1 MPNKKLYT
9 PTKTTPVTSDEN
21 LEDLALE
28 DANLDDIGDE
38 GFEED
43 PALIEDIVT
52 MVGEE
57 EYEGL
62 ESEDT
67 NWEEDLAAED
77 LVDTQHGQGH
87 TYNPEEAWEQG
98 LTYTPPDDPPVLPSA
113 DLQGAEI
120 AAGFAPSMLESNP
133 DEEVLPARV
142 DNNDLDLEEDIYLTL
157 RNTSE
162 TAHVADN
169 IEIEVNDGVV
179 RLTGTVPGDEDIAL
193 VYEIVNAMDGIADI
207 EMSLEVEE

>member
-1 MPNKKLYT
+1 MPNKKSYT
-9 PTKTTPVTSDEN
+9 PTKTIPATSDEN
-21 LEDLALE
+21 LEDLTLDEA
-28 DANLDDIGDE
+28 DLDDIGDE

-43 PALIEDIVT
+43 PTLIDNT
-52 MVGEE
+52 AMVDEE
-57 EYEGL
+57 EYDGL

-120 AAGFAPSMLESNP
+120 AAGFAPSMIESNP
-133 DEEVLPARV
+133 DVEDLPVTV
-142 DNNDLDLEEDIYLTL
+142 DNNDLDLEEDIYLIL
-157 RNTSE
+157 HNTSE
-162 TAHVADN
+162 TAHLADN
-169 IEIEVNDGVV
+169 IKIEVNDGVV

-193 VYEIVNAMDGIADI
+193 VYEIVNAMEGIVDI

>member
-1 MPNKKLYT
+1 MPNKKSYT
-9 PTKTTPVTSDEN
+9 PTKTPPVTSDEN

-28 DANLDDIGDE
+28 DTKLDDIGDE

-43 PALIEDIVT
+43 PTLIDNT
-52 MVGEE
+52 AMVDKE

-67 NWEEDLAAED
+67 DWESDLATET

-113 DLQGAEI
+113 DLQGVEI

-133 DEEVLPARV
+133 DVEDLPVTV
-142 DNNDLDLEEDIYLTL
+142 DNNDLDLEDNIYLTL

-162 TAHVADN
+162 TAHLTN

-193 VYEIVNAMDGIADI
+193 VYEIVNAIDGIVDF